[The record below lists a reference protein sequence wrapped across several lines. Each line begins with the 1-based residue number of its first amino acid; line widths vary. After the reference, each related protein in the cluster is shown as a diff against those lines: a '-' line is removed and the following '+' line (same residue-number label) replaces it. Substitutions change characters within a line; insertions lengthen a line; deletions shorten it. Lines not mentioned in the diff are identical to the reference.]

1 MPSFVDDTVTA
12 DRRKRK
18 RQPLLIWDGTLSFR
32 SQGFGR
38 EEHGIRFMIT
48 FIVSLL
54 LLVVGY
60 CGYGRFVEKTFGPD
74 DRPTPVVTKADGVDY
89 VVLPGWKIFMIQ
101 FLNIAGT
108 GPIFGAIMGIW
119 YGPAAYLWIVLGC
132 IFAGAVH
139 DYMSGMI
146 SMRNGGCS
154 LPEII
159 GLYLG
164 ERAKSLMLVFSVIL
178 LIMVGAVFVLSPAS
192 LLAGLCGDAFDGALG
207 NLLLWIIVIFVY
219 YVIATMMPVDKI
231 IGKIYPLFAIAL
243 IFMAVGLMIMLFIH
257 FPAIPEVWDGLGNMG
272 VERLGIKDPD
282 PLFPALF
289 ITIACG
295 AISGFH
301 ATQTPLMARC
311 VKSEKMCRPI
321 FYGAMIT
328 EGVIALIW
336 ATVASYFFYADGW
349 REVLASTAPE
359 QLAGV
364 ERQLAEGTNITQV
377 FGNAAEVVMIMC
389 NSWLGVAGGSLAI
402 IGVVAAPITSG
413 DTALRSARL
422 IIAEYLHMDQKQV
435 LKRLYICIPMF
446 AVTIMLLVWQM
457 ENKDGFNIIWKYF
470 GWANQTLSVFTLW
483 AITVYLT
490 QKGKCYWISLVPAVF
505 MTIVSMTFLCISG
518 QALGLNAVLSYTVG
532 ILSGICTLVA
542 FLRWKKK
549 R

>member
-1 MPSFVDDTVTA
+1 
-12 DRRKRK
+12 
-18 RQPLLIWDGTLSFR
+18 
-32 SQGFGR
+32 
-38 EEHGIRFMIT
+38 MIT
-48 FIVSLL
+48 FILSLL
-54 LLVVGY
+54 LLVLGY
-60 CGYGRFVEKTFGPD
+60 CIYGRFVEKTFAPD
-74 DRPTPVVTKADGVDY
+74 DRPTPAVAKADGVDY
-89 VVLPGWKIFMIQ
+89 IVLPGWKIFMIQ

-132 IFAGAVH
+132 IFAGAMH
-139 DYMSGMI
+139 DYMAGMI
-146 SMRNGGCS
+146 SMRHEGCS
-154 LPEII
+154 LPEIV

-164 ERAKSLMLVFSVIL
+164 QKAKRVMLVFSVIL

-192 LLAGLCGDAFDGALG
+192 LLVSLCGDMYDGALG
-207 NLLLWIIVIFVY
+207 NLMLWIIVIFVY

-243 IFMAVGLMIMLFIH
+243 IFMAVGLMVALFVK
-257 FPAIPEVWDGLGNMG
+257 FPALPEIWDGIGNMG

-328 EGVIALIW
+328 EGVIALVW
-336 ATVASYFFYADGW
+336 ATVSGYFFYADGW
-349 REVLASTAPE
+349 REVLAATAPD
-359 QLAGV
+359 QIAVV
-364 ERQLAEGTNITQV
+364 ERQLQEGANITQV

-389 NSWLGVAGGSLAI
+389 NSWLGVAGGILAI
-402 IGVVAAPITSG
+402 LGVVAAPITSG

-422 IIAEYLHMDQKQV
+422 IIAEAFRVNQKPV
-435 LKRLYICIPMF
+435 MKRLYISIPVF
-446 AVTIMLLVWQM
+446 ILTIGILVWQM

-490 QKGKCYWISLVPAVF
+490 LKGKNCLISLVPAVF
-505 MTIVSMTFLCISG
+505 MTVVCTTFLFISK
-518 QALGLNAVLSYTVG
+518 QAMGIDAGVSYLIGGLAGLGS
-532 ILSGICTLVA
+532 LVA
-542 FLRWKKK
+542 FLRWKRKNASSCNGDGQS
-549 R
+549 